1 LLDFVNQLEQHE
13 SSRISAVYFSQRDIE
28 RHEAVKE
35 VLQVYGDA

>member
-1 LLDFVNQLEQHE
+1 MKQFEGQN
-13 SSRISAVYFSQRDIE
+13 SSRITVVNFEQGDIE